1 MPTPIAMS
9 HIDHVV
15 LTVENVDIT
24 ISWYQRVLGMKAE
37 AYGQGRK
44 CLVFGKQKIN
54 LHPKQNDFEPKAAAP
69 TPGSADLCLI
79 STTPLAKVIEHL
91 KVQHVKLEKGPVKRV
106 GVGGLITSVYIRDPD
121 HNLLEISQYG

>member
-1 MPTPIAMS
+1 MS

-15 LTVENVDIT
+15 LTVADVDIT
-24 ISWYQRVLGMKAE
+24 LSFYQRVLGMKSE

-44 CLVFGKQKIN
+44 ALSFGKQKFN
-54 LHPKQNDFEPKAAAP
+54 LHPKVNDFEPKAAAP

-91 KVQHVKLEKGPVKRV
+91 KAQHVKVEKGPVKRV

-121 HNLLEISQYG
+121 HNLIEISNYG